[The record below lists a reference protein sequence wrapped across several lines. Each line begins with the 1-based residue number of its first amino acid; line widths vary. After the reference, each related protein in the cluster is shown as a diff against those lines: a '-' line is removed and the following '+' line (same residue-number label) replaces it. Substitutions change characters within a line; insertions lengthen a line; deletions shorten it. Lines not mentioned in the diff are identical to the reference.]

1 MQVCRHCGWE
11 NPEIAA
17 FCTNCGTG
25 LGRDKGNGPRFRA
38 LGLTPRAEET
48 PADSIDAAWP
58 TVATPSAQTPAATP
72 AARPLGAPLAART
85 SGDATPRGPHPDRR
99 PHPRG

>member
-48 PADSIDAAWP
+48 PADSIDGGPRAPGPAEQRERRGGR
-58 TVATPSAQTPAATP
+58 VAGFDQAGEDFE
-72 AARPLGAPLAART
+72 RLGQGFPRRGEAP
-85 SGDATPRGPHPDRR
+85 GV
-99 PHPRG
+99 